1 VDTSALTYLSQF
13 VNWGA
18 LGGVLFL
25 IIAGMLVPK
34 RAHEDTKAEAA
45 NWRAAYDD
53 ERKAHQATRDAL
65 VLANER
71 TEAAV
76 EAAKLTRML
85 LEEARRDP
93 GGGPRAIQA

>member
-1 VDTSALTYLSQF
+1 VDTSALSYLSQF

-25 IIAGMLVPK
+25 IIAGFLVPK
-34 RAHEDTKAEAA
+34 RSHDDIKADAA
-45 NWRAAYDD
+45 DWKAAYGD

-85 LEEARRDP
+85 LEEAKRGS
-93 GGGPRAIQA
+93 GGSRAVEA

>member
-1 VDTSALTYLSQF
+1 MDTNALSFLSQF

-25 IIAGMLVPK
+25 IIAGFLVPK
-34 RAHEDTKAEAA
+34 RSHDDAKADAA
-45 NWRAAYDD
+45 NWRGAYDN
-53 ERKAHQATRDAL
+53 EREAHQATRDAL

-85 LEEARRDP
+85 LEEAKRGSGGARALDP
-93 GGGPRAIQA
+93 

>member
-1 VDTSALTYLSQF
+1 VDTNVLSFLSQF

-25 IIAGMLVPK
+25 IVAGFLVPK
-34 RAHEDTKAEAA
+34 RSHDDIKAEAA
-45 NWRAAYDD
+45 DWKAAYGD

-65 VLANER
+65 ILANDR

-85 LEEARRDP
+85 LEEARRGV
-93 GGGPRAIQA
+93 GGTRALET

>member
-1 VDTSALTYLSQF
+1 MDTSALTYLSQF

-25 IIAGMLVPK
+25 IIAGFLVPK
-34 RAHEDTKAEAA
+34 RSHDDTKADAA
-45 NWRAAYDD
+45 NWRAAYND
-53 ERKAHQATRDAL
+53 ERQAHQATRDAL

-85 LEEARRDP
+85 LEEARRDR
-93 GGGPRAIQA
+93 GGSTRALET